1 VLLADLDV
9 AVLQRLFTSMLN
21 DGVSE
26 ATARRVYCTVRS
38 ALNAA
43 VRERKIP
50 DNPTRYLQMA
60 AGRRPHAVVW
70 TARRVKHWRRTGKRP
85 AVAVWTP
92 AQTRQFLKAITGHP
106 LHTAFLIMAL
116 LGLRRGEACGLQWS
130 DLDLDAGLAYITRQ
144 VQRVKGV
151 LTTCPL
157 KTPASRR
164 AVVLPPDILAAL
176 RALRQAQTDYARANG
191 IAPSRYVIAGP
202 GSGPLRPDYLTLT
215 FSRLVKTT
223 GLPPVRLHDLRHGAA
238 TLMMLQGTELKVI
251 ADQLGHSSVVLTADT
266 YLSVAIELG
275 LKSAAAAA
283 RLILSHAG
291 RPPGGGTT
299 RRPSA
304 PPQAI
309 IVGRSVS
316 PDTLAA

>member
-1 VLLADLDV
+1 
-9 AVLQRLFTSMLN
+9 
-21 DGVSE
+21 
-26 ATARRVYCTVRS
+26 
-38 ALNAA
+38 
-43 VRERKIP
+43 
-50 DNPTRYLQMA
+50 
-60 AGRRPHAVVW
+60 
-70 TARRVKHWRRTGKRP
+70 
-85 AVAVWTP
+85 
-92 AQTRQFLKAITGHP
+92 
-106 LHTAFLIMAL
+106 
-116 LGLRRGEACGLQWS
+116 
-130 DLDLDAGLAYITRQ
+130 
-144 VQRVKGV
+144 
-151 LTTCPL
+151 
-157 KTPASRR
+157 
-164 AVVLPPDILAAL
+164 
-176 RALRQAQTDYARANG
+176 
-191 IAPSRYVIAGP
+191 VIAGP
-202 GSGPLRPDYLTLT
+202 GGGPLRPDYLTITLG
-215 FSRLVKTT
+215 RLVRTT

-238 TLMMLQGTELKVI
+238 TLMMLEGTELKVI